1 MKIQNVKGSMDYLPE
16 EQIIRN
22 KTISILSKTFEE
34 YGYLPVET
42 TTLCYYDLL
51 ASKYAGGAEILKEV
65 YKLNDQGE
73 RNLALRYDLTVPF
86 SKVIAMN
93 KGLNLPFRRYEIGK
107 VFRDGPV
114 KVGRNREFYQCD
126 VDVCGITGQ
135 YVEAELFAMSFNC
148 YKSLG
153 INSYIE
159 WNNRK
164 FLSGI
169 ILESGI
175 NEEIISP
182 VILSVDKLAKIGEDG
197 VRKELEEYQIPSES
211 LDKLFN
217 YFKIKIE
224 DLETTFKNSTC
235 TLLKEGITE
244 INNLN
249 NYLKGLD
256 LVDARFTPYLA
267 RGLEIYTGTVWE
279 VFDKD
284 QNVTCAIGGG
294 GRYDNIITKFI
305 SDGQSY
311 PAVGMSFGLV
321 PICEI
326 LKSKSTDISS
336 NLYDLYLVPF
346 DKNAEITSL
355 ELANKLRQNG
365 AKVIIEMNNKKI
377 KKCFE
382 WANKKNIPYV
392 AVIGEAEIN
401 NKELSIKNMKTG
413 ESTKYS
419 FTDIDTFINNLK

>member
-1 MKIQNVKGSMDYLPE
+1 MIIQNVKGSMDYLPE

-22 KTISILSKTFEE
+22 KAINILSNTFES

-126 VDVCGITGQ
+126 VDVCGINGQ
-135 YVEAELFAMSFNC
+135 YVEAELFAMSFSC
-148 YKSLG
+148 YNSLG

-169 ILESGI
+169 IIESGI
-175 NEEIISP
+175 SEELTSP

-197 VRKELEEYQIPSES
+197 VRKELETYQISNET
-211 LDKLFN
+211 LNKLFD
-217 YFKIKIE
+217 YFKIDIN
-224 DLETTFKNSTC
+224 DLEKTFENSNNS
-235 TLLKEGITE
+235 LLKEGINE
-244 INNLN
+244 IINLN
-249 NYLKGLD
+249 NYLQGLG
-256 LVDARFTPYLA
+256 LTDAIFTPYLA

-284 QNVTCAIGGG
+284 KNVTCAIGGG
-294 GRYDNIITKFI
+294 GRYDNIITNFI
-305 SDGQSY
+305 NDGESY

-326 LKSKSTDISS
+326 LKNKTND
-336 NLYDLYLVPF
+336 NDNVLYDLYLVPF
-346 DKNAEITSL
+346 DRNAEITSL
-355 ELANKLRQNG
+355 DVANKLRKNG
-365 AKVIIEMNNKKI
+365 VRVIIEMNNKKI

-392 AVIGEAEIN
+392 AVIGEEEIN
-401 NKELSIKNMKTG
+401 NKSLNIKNMNTG

-419 FTDIDTFINNLK
+419 FEELNTLSLK